1 METIDINEALPKI
14 YELLENASLGA
25 EITITKND
33 RPLVK
38 LISAYPHQ
46 TRPPLFGI
54 DKGKISI
61 TDDFDD
67 PLEDFKDYQ

>member
-14 YELLENASLGA
+14 DELLENASLGA

-33 RPLVK
+33 IPMVK
-38 LISAYPHQ
+38 LIAAHPLQ
-46 TRPPLFGI
+46 KRPPLFGI

-61 TDDFDD
+61 TDDFDET
-67 PLEDFKDYQ
+67 LEDFKDY

>member
-1 METIDINEALPKI
+1 METIDINEALQKI

-33 RPLVK
+33 QPMVK
-38 LISAYPHQ
+38 LVSAYPHHK
-46 TRPPLFGI
+46 RPTLFGT

-61 TDDFDD
+61 TDDFDE
-67 PLEDFKDYQ
+67 PLEDFKDY